1 MARRIEEDHKHFR
14 DIIGGR
20 LRKALKKFFKTSR
33 FVTKRG
39 KNGKLAITLPK
50 IDIPHIVYGE
60 SDDGIGRGPG
70 EKGDV
75 IGKDPQ
81 DGDGNQAGQE
91 EGEGIIVNIDLEE
104 ILAFLQEE
112 LKLPDLL
119 PKPNQTYED
128 IKIKYND
135 IALNGPESLR
145 HNRRTMLQAL
155 RRMAASGELGK
166 LHYIPGFKDPVQ
178 LITPINSD
186 KRYRQYKEIK
196 IPSSNAVIM
205 FGRDGSASMDQY
217 KCDIVS
223 DMCWWIDVWIRRY
236 YDKVERCYFWHD
248 TVAQEVDED
257 KFYKYR
263 YGGGT
268 TCSTCP
274 KLMAQQLENRFPPE
288 KWNVYC
294 FYFTDGENWGD
305 DNEKFVE
312 TLKKQFPPEICN
324 LFAVTQVMCWNYKGS
339 LKEYVDNAMES
350 MPNYKSCS
358 IGNEETPDYSG
369 GIWSPSALSDD
380 DRNDQIK
387 KAIRHLM
394 GGKESFADSDAILT
408 ST

>member
-20 LRKALKKFFKTSR
+20 LRKELKKFFKTSR

-39 KNGKLAITLPK
+39 KNGKMAITLPK

-75 IGKDPQ
+75 IGRDPQ
-81 DGDGNQAGQE
+81 DGDANQAGDTQ
-91 EGEGIIVNIDLEE
+91 GEGIIVNISLEE

-274 KLMAQQLENRFPPE
+274 KLMSQQLENRFPPE
-288 KWNVYC
+288 KWNIYC
-294 FYFTDGENWGD
+294 FYFTDGENWGG

-312 TLKKQFPPEICN
+312 VLKKQFPPEICN
-324 LFAVTQVMCWNYKGS
+324 MFAVTQVMCWNYKDS
-339 LKEYVDNAMES
+339 LKEYVDSS
-350 MPNYKSCS
+350 MVSTANYKSCS
-358 IGNEETPDYSG
+358 IGDEETPDYKG
-369 GIWSPSALSDD
+369 GIWSPSSLSDD

-387 KAIRHLM
+387 KAIQHLM
-394 GGKESFADSDAILT
+394 GGKALTNSDSSL
-408 ST
+408 